1 VHATIS
7 TDSAA
12 AKGDRIAAMFQA
24 LALLA
29 ILSTAQDPVAQD
41 PAAQAPVAVADTTAA
56 PAPPP
61 VQRVQLHT
69 RNPEAERVLNAAL
82 TDAAYWKGANAST
95 YNDKTWDEIRL
106 KQLNTGY
113 VAMISGEGGQDF
125 DHDVVVDVVYAQ
137 QTKIPQHTDGAKAV
151 VTLGSGVDPVNG
163 APYTDTFFFLD
174 FEMFYGVYSQRM
186 YRETDDTGRTVL
198 WYEKLDERFVDP
210 ATWAQY
216 QQKIEATKGAVD
228 RRWVL
233 GSVIDVGDIF
243 GMFIV
248 EAGHTRKSRV
258 TFITKI
264 VFASDSGWIAKT
276 GSQLPVVI
284 KAGLKSG
291 FRSCVELAQE
301 EQRRHGG

>member
-1 VHATIS
+1 
-7 TDSAA
+7 
-12 AKGDRIAAMFQA
+12 MFRA

-29 ILSTAQDPVAQD
+29 ILARAQDPGAL
-41 PAAQAPVAVADTTAA
+41 ADTTPAPATAA
-56 PAPPP
+56 PATPAPP
-61 VQRVQLHT
+61 VHLRT
-69 RNPEAERVLNAAL
+69 RNAEAEKVLNAAL
-82 TDAAYWKGANAST
+82 TNPAYWKGASAASYT
-95 YNDKTWDEIRL
+95 DKAWDEIRL
-106 KQLNTGY
+106 KQLDTGY

-125 DHDVVVDVVYAQ
+125 DHGVVVDVVYDQ

-151 VTLGSGVDPVNG
+151 VALGSGVDPVNG

-174 FEMFYGVYSQRM
+174 FQAFYGVYAQRM
-186 YRETDDTGRTVL
+186 YRETDATGRTVL
-198 WYEKLDERFVDP
+198 WYEKLDERFVDS
-210 ATWAQY
+210 ATWARY

-233 GSVIDVGDIF
+233 GSVVDVTDIF

-248 EAGHTRKSRV
+248 EPGHTRKSRV

-264 VFASDSGWIAKT
+264 VFGGDSGFIAKA
-276 GSQLPVVI
+276 GSQMPVVI

-301 EQRRHGG
+301 EQHRR